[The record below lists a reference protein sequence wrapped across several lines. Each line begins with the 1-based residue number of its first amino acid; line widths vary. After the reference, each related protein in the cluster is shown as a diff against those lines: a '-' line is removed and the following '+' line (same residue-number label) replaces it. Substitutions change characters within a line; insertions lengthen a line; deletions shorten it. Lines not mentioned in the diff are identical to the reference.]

1 MDTAWTQE
9 LLAWVAENPGWT
21 AVLVFAVACVE
32 SLVLIGI
39 LIPGIVLLFGVGA
52 MIGMGA
58 VEMWPIWFWGS
69 LGAFVGDS
77 LSYAVGRRYRENLVE
92 VWPFSRYPALL
103 NRGKSFFKQH
113 GNKSIVAGRFI
124 GPLRPVI
131 PATAGMLGMKP
142 GRFLGIDIPA
152 CILWSPAYLLPGM
165 LFGASLEVATEYAG
179 RLSLVLLIIAAALW
193 LAFWLMWAIYDF
205 LLRRSANWLARAI
218 KWSHRHPVVGKV
230 SRQLLD
236 PEQPEGFSVAMMG
249 LLLIV
254 ALWSL
259 ALLLFFS
266 PFSSQPEAIDRAVL
280 LQSAA
285 LRNHMADPVM
295 VSIMQLSRWWVLLP
309 APAAVLLYLAGA
321 GHGRAAIHWLVAIG
335 GGVLL
340 QFGIGWTLR
349 ATPQLQIAG
358 MDQFY
363 VPSSA
368 LTLCTV
374 VLGFF
379 TVMLAREIKEAH
391 QKWPYLAAALL
402 LTLLAL
408 SRLYLGLDWLSGA
421 LVGLLLG
428 VTWTG
433 IVGIAYRLRARGA
446 FSGAA
451 VSVIFFV
458 TLGASLAWQINQNLS
473 EDLKALT
480 PELPYSTQQHADWWE
495 QGWAS
500 LPRERTHF
508 SSVSAR
514 HFNAQLAVPLDALES
529 ALLDQGW
536 EKGDPASWQWLMKA
550 LNPEPEV
557 DDLPLLGKDYLGRPE
572 VLKMRLRSEDNARQF
587 TFRVWDSGQRL
598 KPGLNPLY
606 LAQLSQESVEQRL
619 AFFSYW
625 RAEPADAQ
633 LLESKLLALDEFDVR
648 PVGEGL
654 YLLRERAIT
663 ENEAES

>member
-9 LLAWVAENPGWT
+9 LLVWVAHNPGWT

-103 NRGKSFFKQH
+103 NRGKSFFKRH

-142 GRFLGIDIPA
+142 GRFFGIDIPA

-205 LLRRSANWLARAI
+205 LLRHSANWLARAI

-236 PEQPEGFSVAMMG
+236 PEQPEGFSVALMG

-280 LQSAA
+280 LQSSA
-285 LRNHMADPVM
+285 LRNHMADPFM

-321 GHGRAAIHWLVAIG
+321 GHGRAAIHWLVAIV

-379 TVMLAREIKEAH
+379 TVMLAREIKETH

-433 IVGIAYRLRARGA
+433 IVGIAYRLRARGS

-451 VSVIFFV
+451 VSAIFFV
-458 TLGASLAWQINQNLS
+458 TLGVSLAWQINQNLP

-480 PELPYSTQQHADWWE
+480 PELPYSTQLQAEWWD

-514 HFNAQLAVPLDALES
+514 RFNAQLAVPLDELES
-529 ALLDQGW
+529 ALRDQGW
-536 EKGDPASWQWLMKA
+536 ETVDSASWQWLMKA
-550 LNPEPEV
+550 LNPEPKV
-557 DDLPLLGKDYLGRPE
+557 DDLPLLGKDYLGHPE
-572 VLKMRLRSEDNARQF
+572 VLKMRLRSEDNSRQF

-598 KPGLNPLY
+598 KPGLKPLY

-619 AFFSYW
+619 AFFRYW
-625 RAEPADAQ
+625 KAEPAEAQ
-633 LLESKLLALDEFDVR
+633 LLESRLLALDEFDVR
-648 PVGEGL
+648 PVGEAL

>member
-1 MDTAWTQE
+1 MDTAWTQD
-9 LLAWVAENPGWT
+9 LLAWVAQNPGWT
-21 AVLVFAVACVE
+21 AVLVFAVACIE

-58 VEMWPIWFWGS
+58 VDMWPIWLWGS
-69 LGAFVGDS
+69 VGAFVGDS

-92 VWPFSRYPALL
+92 VWPFSRYPVLL
-103 NRGKSFFKQH
+103 DRGKSFFRRH
-113 GNKSIVAGRFI
+113 GNKSILAGRFI

-131 PATAGMLGMKP
+131 PATAGMLGMTP

-152 CILWSPAYLLPGM
+152 CIMWSPAYLLPGM

-193 LAFWLMWAIYDF
+193 LAFWLVWAIYDF
-205 LLRRSANWLARAI
+205 LLRHSANWLARAI

-236 PEQPEGFSVAMMG
+236 PEQPEAFSVAALG
-249 LLLIV
+249 LLLLIG
-254 ALWSL
+254 LWTL
-259 ALLLFFS
+259 ALLVFFS

-280 LQSAA
+280 MQSAA
-285 LRNHMADPVM
+285 LRNHMADPFM

-309 APAAVLLYLAGA
+309 APAAVLLFLAGA
-321 GHGRAAIHWLVAIG
+321 GHGRAAIHWLVAIV
-335 GGVLL
+335 GGVLIQL
-340 QFGIGWTLR
+340 GIGWTLR
-349 ATPQLQIAG
+349 ATPQLQGAG
-358 MDQFY
+358 LDQFY

-408 SRLYLGLDWLSGA
+408 ARLYLGLDWLSGA

-428 VTWTG
+428 VAWTG
-433 IVGIAYRLRARGA
+433 IVGIAYRLRAEGS

-451 VSVIFFV
+451 VAAIFFV
-458 TLGASLAWQINQNLS
+458 TLGISLAWQIKQNLAD
-473 EDLKALT
+473 DLQALT
-480 PELPYSTQQHADWWE
+480 PELPYSTQQQADWWHS
-495 QGWAS
+495 GWAG

-514 HFNAQLAVPLDALES
+514 RFNAQLAVPLEELQS
-529 ALLDQGW
+529 ALAAVGW
-536 EKGDPASWQWLMKA
+536 KQAPPADWQWLMKA
-550 LNPEPEV
+550 LNPEPRIN
-557 DDLPLLGKDYLGRPE
+557 DLPLLGKDYLGHAE
-572 VLKMRLRSEDNARQF
+572 VLIMRLRSQDDARQF
-587 TFRVWDSGQRL
+587 TFRVWDSGMRL
-598 KPGLNPLY
+598 KPGLSPLY
-606 LAQLSQESVEQRL
+606 LAQLSEESVEKRL

-625 RAEPADAQ
+625 RAEPVDAAWLGEQ
-633 LLESKLLALDEFDVR
+633 LESLEAFDLR

-654 YLLRERAIT
+654 YLLREKAPT
-663 ENEAES
+663 ENEAGS